1 MEKDCGK
8 HKVETS
14 SFGFSKTNNLLNVFN
29 KLKEDIEILKKLVD
43 TEENGDI
50 EELSESVKG
59 LEENVR
65 SLITDKSQSFEN
77 GFREYSGNVGNSF
90 ITQTGDSINGEWG
103 FDYKIPYYETDNEIV
118 PEETINDAIALGPI
132 IKSLSRCI
140 SYLMNEQN
148 RWFRNGSHFYDGNT
162 GLSIVTP
169 PSDKENEKW
178 DFSYEIP
185 AYQYAQFEPI
195 EEDNL
200 SDSTNLGSLL
210 QKMSRCISYLMK
222 ETDNNFYNGFV
233 NYDGDV
239 GRSNINYFANGTDD
253 PDDPKWSFQYNIPS
267 YKFNED
273 GEEVTIPKQTLNSD
287 NQLGPLL
294 QKMCSCIAY
303 LMQNKTNSNIDNFI
317 TERNAN
323 FNCGFKAY
331 KGAVGSATL
340 NTFDMLLPRQLDE
353 YKFKYT
359 FPSYEFNGKQI
370 PNITVDENS
379 RLNDIIPTLC
389 RCVTYLMEKDSA
401 KGSE

>member
-1 MEKDCGK
+1 MEEDSGK
-8 HKVETS
+8 HKVETT

-29 KLKEDIEILKKLVD
+29 KLKEDIEILKNLVD

-65 SLITDKSQSFEN
+65 SLITDKSQKFVN
-77 GFREYSGNVGNSF
+77 GFGEYSGNVGNSF

-118 PEETINDAIALGPI
+118 LEETINDTKALGPI
-132 IKSLSRCI
+132 IKSLSGCI
-140 SYLMNEQN
+140 SYLMNEQKLC
-148 RWFRNGSHFYDGNT
+148 FGNGNKFYKGNT
-162 GLSIVTP
+162 GLSIVTT
-169 PSDKENEKW
+169 PSDNDNEKW

-210 QKMSRCISYLMK
+210 QKMCRCISYLMK

-253 PDDPKWSFQYNIPS
+253 PDDPKWSFQYKIPS
-267 YKFNED
+267 FNIV
-273 GEEVTIPKQTLNSD
+273 EEGKEVIISKETLSSD
-287 NQLGPLL
+287 NQVGPLIQKMCQCIGYLMKKQDEWFNGGFANYKGYVGLADVTAISENDKWNFDYLTPIFNFNGSNQQVNFTDKDNLGSLL
-294 QKMCSCIAY
+294 QKI
-303 LMQNKTNSNIDNFI
+303 
-317 TERNAN
+317 
-323 FNCGFKAY
+323 
-331 KGAVGSATL
+331 
-340 NTFDMLLPRQLDE
+340 
-353 YKFKYT
+353 
-359 FPSYEFNGKQI
+359 
-370 PNITVDENS
+370 
-379 RLNDIIPTLC
+379 C

-401 KGSE
+401 KGSADP

>member
-1 MEKDCGK
+1 MEEDSGK

-29 KLKEDIEILKKLVD
+29 KLKEDIEILKNLVD
-43 TEENGDI
+43 TEENEDI
-50 EELSESVKG
+50 ETLKKNIETLQDSIDH
-59 LEENVR
+59 
-65 SLITDKSQSFEN
+65 LIIEKNEKFVN
-77 GFREYSGNVGNSF
+77 GFGEYSGNVGNSF

-118 PEETINDAIALGPI
+118 PEETINDTTALGPI
-132 IKSLSRCI
+132 IKSLCGCI
-140 SYLMNEQN
+140 SYLMNEQKLC
-148 RWFRNGSHFYDGNT
+148 FGNGNKFYKGNT
-162 GLSIVTP
+162 GLSIVTT
-169 PSDKENEKW
+169 PSDNDNEKW

-253 PDDPKWSFQYNIPS
+253 PDDPKWSFMYNIPS
-267 YKFNED
+267 YKFKED
-273 GEEVTIPKQTLNSD
+273 GKEVTIPKQTLNSD

-303 LMQNKTNSNIDNFI
+303 LMEKDNAKKDN
-317 TERNAN
+317 E
-323 FNCGFKAY
+323 
-331 KGAVGSATL
+331 
-340 NTFDMLLPRQLDE
+340 
-353 YKFKYT
+353 
-359 FPSYEFNGKQI
+359 
-370 PNITVDENS
+370 
-379 RLNDIIPTLC
+379 DIIEGNDGNNGYNDFP
-389 RCVTYLMEKDSA
+389 
-401 KGSE
+401 